1 MADLTLSPDFEPIA
15 QKIADLFENRKAL
28 NRLGLM
34 AERMIQSRTRKGIDV
49 HGRRFR
55 NYSDQH
61 AEKREAEGLETNTV
75 NLEFSVYDGMLK
87 QIGYLFRD
95 EATVELYFLNERS
108 ERLATYHN
116 VDGAGKGKIIREF
129 WNLSEEELQT
139 LANDYNGWIAAELQK
154 LESTVK

>member
-1 MADLTLSPDFEPIA
+1 VTDLTISPDFEPIA

-34 AERMIQSRTRKGIDV
+34 AERIIQSRTRKGIDV

-55 NYSDQH
+55 AYSDVH
-61 AEKREAEGLETNTV
+61 AEKREELGLETNTV
-75 NLEFSVYDGMLK
+75 NLEFSLYDGMLK
-87 QIGYLFRD
+87 SIGYLFRD
-95 EATVELYFLNERS
+95 EATVELYFTNERA
-108 ERLATYHN
+108 ERLAYKHSVEGT
-116 VDGAGKGKIIREF
+116 GKKKYLREF

-154 LESTVK
+154 LESQ